1 MNPSVLYKYRAAS
14 ELTEQIIST
23 GQVWLSK
30 ADNLNDPLECKT
42 GLIPEDW
49 KERTIAAMQSAQFLG
64 TISDFPGKVGYASTI
79 LSLSPR
85 DTKRWINK
93 TLKMPHALRIKA
105 MRALYHQHGLTL
117 SKPEDIFKQMA
128 LDLSEV
134 GIFSLS
140 ERPDNELMWA
150 HYGDSHKGLALGF
163 SREEDNALGK
173 PDSTIKVNYIDEKP
187 VFKAGF
193 RSAVEISGN
202 MKGGAQSKSRVA
214 FDDEV
219 FRAAL
224 STKTTP
230 WAYEQE
236 WRYIEPAAGLYKH
249 PGRLTEI
256 IYGYRMPLEARER
269 YGELLSTSGY
279 KAKEFEVIP
288 KEGSSGFLLR
298 EFRAHA

>member
-1 MNPSVLYKYRAAS
+1 MS
-14 ELTEQIIST
+14 ELTEKIIST

-30 ADNLNDPLECKT
+30 AENLNDPLECKT

-49 KERTIAAMQSAQFLG
+49 KERTIAEMQSAQYFG
-64 TISDFPGKVGYASTI
+64 TISAFPKQVGHVNTI
-79 LSLSPR
+79 LSLTPR
-85 DTKRWINK
+85 ETRRWIKK
-93 TLKMPHALRIKA
+93 TLKMPHARKIKE
-105 MRALYHQHGLTL
+105 MRALYNRHGLCL

-128 LDLSEV
+128 LDLSEA

-150 HYGDSHKGLALGF
+150 HYGDNHKGLALGF
-163 SREEDNALGK
+163 SREEDNTLGD
-173 PDSTIKVNYIDEKP
+173 PNRTIRVSYRDEKP
-187 VFKAGF
+187 VFKTGF
-193 RSAVEISGN
+193 RNSVEISGN
-202 MKGGAQSKSRVA
+202 MKGGYQSKSRVA

-236 WRYIEPAAGLYKH
+236 WRYVEPVAGLHNH
-249 PGRLTEI
+249 PGRITEI

-269 YGELLSTSGY
+269 YGELLTMSGAQ
-279 KAKEFEVIP
+279 AKEFEVIP
-288 KEGSSGFLLR
+288 KEGASGFLLR
-298 EFRAHA
+298 EFRPKA